1 MQIFIK
7 TNKLILSMIQKLP
20 SAQQPILLWAE
31 QKKNIY
37 EFFILSTDEI
47 IYKRGIGKNIYIRI

>member
-1 MQIFIK
+1 MK

-20 SAQQPILLWAE
+20 SAQQHILLWAE